1 MGGRSAS
8 GILEESWFDHVDAAG
23 ELRGGQVS
31 ALRPALVGGAAPACQ
46 KLARLLLVQVEPD
59 AAAGDGHD
67 GAAVETP
74 SSTRSSRWGMGSGT
88 GYAAPVAHCAVWNEL
103 PNANAN
109 VKPPLGNQPPW
120 RRATLQMGSSP
131 LSLSLGLETAGA
143 HLTYTHFAG
152 CAAHVYQY
160 AHTPRLTSLPA
171 AAAAE
176 SELRLGP
183 CPHRVRKAC
192 HRAAPWTPRH
202 GHCFLMINLS
212 LSRAEADLSLSRGLG
227 SGRCR
232 LLLQDLY
239 ESCARGGALEPRARC
254 V

>member
-103 PNANAN
+103 PNAN
-109 VKPPLGNQPPW
+109 VKPPLGNQPPR

-152 CAAHVYQY
+152 CAWDLCPLVV
-160 AHTPRLTSLPA
+160 PA
-171 AAAAE
+171 RTGGNRGDHP
-176 SELRLGP
+176 ELSLGP
-183 CPHRVRKAC
+183 RPPLFTTWGSVAG
-192 HRAAPWTPRH
+192 PGDPMLGNIPGPRQTLVCE
-202 GHCFLMINLS
+202 GFWDRDC
-212 LSRAEADLSLSRGLG
+212 GG
-227 SGRCR
+227 KSG
-232 LLLQDLY
+232 
-239 ESCARGGALEPRARC
+239 
-254 V
+254 